1 MFYPIGGIAPWDH
14 IATMVCMDAKDR
26 KIAEL
31 ERVVAE
37 QSAMIEKL
45 VQRVMELERA
55 LAKARK
61 DSSNSSKP
69 PSSDIVN
76 KSKDKGGR
84 RQKGNR
90 KAGAQK
96 GHPKH
101 ERPPFSADELDAA
114 WNYTLEACPDCGGK
128 LDPNDK
134 APKVIQQ
141 VEIVEKP
148 VRIDEHRGVAYW
160 CPTCRKIHYAPFPP
174 EVTKGQ
180 LLGPRLTVLVAY
192 MKGVCHCSFSTIR
205 RFFRD
210 VLKIKISR
218 GQLVKTIAKVT
229 GSMKSAYAEL
239 VAALPSQ
246 RYVRSDETGHKED
259 GKRFWTWCF
268 RTDLFTIFW
277 IDRSRGSQVLYEM
290 LGADFEGILSC
301 DYFSAYRKY
310 MGELDLRVQF
320 CLAHLIRDVKY
331 LTTLSDK
338 PTQAYGRRLL
348 DAIRQMFHTFHRRDE
363 LNERTVERRLAAA
376 REAILAIAT
385 KRVPASREAQN
396 MAKRFRQHGEAFFV
410 FITTPGIDP
419 TNNLAEQAIRFVVL
433 DRKVTQGTRSEKG
446 RRWCESIWT
455 AIATCEQTGR
465 DLIQFLQ
472 ETLFAHWQ
480 GLPPPSLLPDPH

>member
-1 MFYPIGGIAPWDH
+1 
-14 IATMVCMDAKDR
+14 MVCMDAKDR

-76 KSKDKGGR
+76 KSKGKAGR

-101 ERPPFSADELDAA
+101 ERPPFSADEVDAA

-128 LDPNDK
+128 LDPSDK

-160 CPTCRKIHYAPFPP
+160 CPTCRKIHYSPFPP

-180 LLGPRLTVLVAY
+180 LFGPRLTVLVAY

-218 GQLVKTIAKVT
+218 GQLAKTIAKVT

-246 RYVRSDETGHKED
+246 RYVRSDETGHKES
-259 GKRFWTWCF
+259 GKRLWTWCF
-268 RTDLFTIFW
+268 RTDLFTLFW

-331 LTTLSDK
+331 LTTLTDRA
-338 PTQAYGRRLL
+338 TQAYGQRLL
-348 DAIRQMFHTFHRRDE
+348 DAIREMFHTFHRRDE

-385 KRVPASREAQN
+385 KRVPPSREAQN
-396 MAKRFRQHGEAFFV
+396 MAKRFRQHGESFFV

-446 RRWCESIWT
+446 RRWCEYIWT